1 MLSDL
6 FTFSKKKSCLLF
18 CCQSSF
24 SFCDILFYV
33 GTEVKNPEHYTKK
46 ILKLTKKNSHWFYSS
61 RKARNLKK
69 NDLSPPKFTLKR
81 KLHTEKSQ
89 IKPWIINMTDI
100 VPCFFS
106 SVSIFLVCT
115 SFFKEWWKNNNIRYS
130 LNADLWNNRILPL
143 IESFWGLFLALF

>member
-1 MLSDL
+1 MNLKTYSFFRLYHHKIIHQNFNVTELSIKQKFGYFIVIIEEKKYAFRFVYL
-6 FTFSKKKSCLLF
+6 FKKKSCLLF

-89 IKPWIINMTDI
+89 IKP
-100 VPCFFS
+100 
-106 SVSIFLVCT
+106 
-115 SFFKEWWKNNNIRYS
+115 
-130 LNADLWNNRILPL
+130 
-143 IESFWGLFLALF
+143 